1 MPASEIDILAT
12 YLCCADKYHHIESAM
27 HSRTSKGDVTKLR
40 DLLRSRTAHNHLP
53 SRLESM
59 FNHKIESMKTVTKTV
74 EKTETIQNV
83 KPTFGEI
90 NVDNSTE

>member
-12 YLCCADKYHHIESAM
+12 YLCCTDKFHHIETAM
-27 HSRTSKGDVTKLR
+27 NTRTSKTEVSKLR
-40 DLLRSRTAHNHLP
+40 DQLRCRTAYNHLP
-53 SRLESM
+53 FQLESM